1 MLSWIISNY
10 KAAIALFGA
19 AVALIVGYIISPFF
33 TAAVGFI
40 LTTTQTKATV
50 MEHSAKLSKLE
61 SVIYG
66 MDAKFDL
73 IQNSLKVIEER
84 NYQELKE
91 ARQRRQAQKP

>member
-10 KAAIALFGA
+10 RAAIALFGA
-19 AVALIVGYIISPFF
+19 VIALIVGYIISPFF

-61 SVIYG
+61 TILYG

-73 IQNSLKVIEER
+73 IKKSLNIIEER

-91 ARQRRQAQKP
+91 ARQRRQAEKP